1 LCNWYVKMKN
11 LLLLVILVL
20 TSSCVFAQGF
30 EITSFEE
37 SYRGTIGET
46 LKAPVRFKNTTEKPI
61 TLIIRKVN
69 GQIGSTQRHYFCY
82 DNNCLDQKVED
93 YVVKIEP
100 GQTLN
105 NFNIVLEAGLVSG
118 ECTIKYVAF
127 NKAIPGQSI
136 EFGLNFKVEEKPEKQ
151 NIYSSKVITIHDV
164 YPNPVI
170 DHAVVDYRISSDL
183 VKAKIVVHN
192 ILGNVVGEYSLPSM
206 DTFVRFRT
214 DDLSAGIYFYT
225 LYIDNEGVM
234 TRKLIVRK

>member
-1 LCNWYVKMKN
+1 MKN
-11 LLLLVILVL
+11 LLLVVILL
-20 TSSCVFAQGF
+20 SISSCGLAQGF
-30 EITSFEE
+30 EITSLQE
-37 SYRGTIGET
+37 SYKGLIGET

-100 GQTLN
+100 GQVLN
-105 NFNIVLEAGLVSG
+105 NFNVVLEAGLVSG
-118 ECTIKYVAF
+118 ECTIKYVAY
-127 NKAIPGQSI
+127 NKSNPGQSI
-136 EFGLNFKVEEKPEKQ
+136 EFGLNFTVEEKPEKQ
-151 NIYSSKVITIHDV
+151 NIYSSRFITIHDV

-170 DHAVVDYRISSDL
+170 DHAVVDYRISSDE

-192 ILGNVVGEYSLPSM
+192 ILGNVVGEYSLPTMES
-206 DTFVRFRT
+206 FVRFRT